1 MKKIMVVEDDDK
13 SLRIISQ
20 ILEANHYQ
28 VITAKDG
35 LEGLNKIKT
44 FKPDYILLD
53 IQSSD
58 MDANQVALSL
68 KKDDELNNIPVIIL
82 TTFAVPGDK
91 KDAMDAKAEG
101 FIEKPLNP
109 EMFLSQFKS
118 IVGEA

>member
-1 MKKIMVVEDDDK
+1 MVVEDDDK